1 MSVEAGIKVSKV
13 SKWFGG
19 LTALSDVTLEVE
31 PGQTLALLG
40 PNGAGKTTLL
50 RIVAGLAK
58 PSSGSARA
66 GSEDLS
72 ESPESL
78 RRQLGVLSH
87 QTMLYEDL
95 TAREN
100 LSFYGKLYGLDDLE
114 MQVSSG
120 LIAVGLNDRADDR
133 VRTYSRGMKQR
144 LAIARATIHDPEYLL
159 FDEPFT
165 GLDVTGRDIL
175 TERICS
181 FREQG
186 RTAILVTHY
195 LHQALDLG
203 DRFVMLAKGRVVGEG
218 VCGEMG
224 ISDLEELYR
233 KAGRDSE

>member
-1 MSVEAGIKVSKV
+1 M
-13 SKWFGG
+13 
-19 LTALSDVTLEVE
+19 
-31 PGQTLALLG
+31 
-40 PNGAGKTTLL
+40 
-50 RIVAGLAK
+50 R
-58 PSSGSARA
+58 AR
-66 GSEDLS
+66 
-72 ESPESL
+72 
-78 RRQLGVLSH
+78 Q
-87 QTMLYEDL
+87 
-95 TAREN
+95 N

-120 LIAVGLNDRADDR
+120 LTAVGLNDRADDR

-159 FDEPFT
+159 FDEPYS

-175 TERICS
+175 TERISS